1 MESLRHKSIP
11 KSATILIP
19 RISLPL
25 LTRGGSSVVLNGLA
39 LAVESVVLDT
49 SWELSLSVSKAL
61 LNGLASNWSAK
72 WCRSTENGARG
83 EHGDR

>member
-1 MESLRHKSIP
+1 M
-11 KSATILIP
+11 
-19 RISLPL
+19 
-25 LTRGGSSVVLNGLA
+25 VLNGLA

-49 SWELSLSVSKAL
+49 SWELGVSVGEAL
-61 LNGLASNWSAK
+61 LNGLAGNWGAE

>member
-1 MESLRHKSIP
+1 MESLRHKSVP
-11 KSATILIP
+11 KLATISFP
-19 RISLPL
+19 RFSLGL
-25 LTRGGSSVVLNGLA
+25 LTRSGSSVVLNGLA

-49 SWELSLSVSKAL
+49 GWELGLSVGEAL
-61 LNGLASNWSAK
+61 LDGLAGNWGAE